1 LGAIYDKGLALDVLG
16 LHGDAITYY
25 DRLLVVHPDNINALI
40 NKGSALAD
48 LGRYSEAIEHFDKVL
63 ALDPSNVLA
72 AENKKL
78 AESYVSTESVF
89 CQLGHLLL
97 ISKPS

>member
-1 LGAIYDKGLALDVLG
+1 MSSGS
-16 LHGDAITYY
+16 
-25 DRLLVVHPDNINALI
+25 LLRVARRCNNTLRQIIGCTSDNINALI

-48 LGRYSEAIEHFDKVL
+48 LGRYSEAIEYRQSV
-63 ALDPSNVLA
+63 ALDPSK
-72 AENKKL
+72 NKEL

-89 CQLGHLLL
+89 CQLGHFLL

>member
-1 LGAIYDKGLALDVLG
+1 MKSGS
-16 LHGDAITYY
+16 
-25 DRLLVVHPDNINALI
+25 LLRVARRCNNTLRQIIGCTSDNINALI

-48 LGRYSEAIEHFDKVL
+48 LGRYSEAIEYRQSV
-63 ALDPSNVLA
+63 ALDPSK
-72 AENKKL
+72 NKEL

-89 CQLGHLLL
+89 CQLGHFLL

>member
-1 LGAIYDKGLALDVLG
+1 MVA
-16 LHGDAITYY
+16 
-25 DRLLVVHPDNINALI
+25 HPDNINALI

-78 AESYVSTESVF
+78 AESYVSTESPFSVN
-89 CQLGHLLL
+89 
-97 ISKPS
+97 